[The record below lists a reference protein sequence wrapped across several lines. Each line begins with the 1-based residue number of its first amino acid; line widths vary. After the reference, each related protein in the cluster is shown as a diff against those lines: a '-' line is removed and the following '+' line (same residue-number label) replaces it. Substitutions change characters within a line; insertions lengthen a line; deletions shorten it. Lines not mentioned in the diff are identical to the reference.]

1 MDGDWQTY
9 YVPAARVIVQDYG
22 HWNKELGINIAGIY
36 GRTHPS
42 IAVSPLPLSVALIAH
57 FSPLPSL
64 TLSHSLFLSSRPLSR
79 APALSRDTL
88 LL

>member
-1 MDGDWQTY
+1 MLGWGFVDGDWQTY

-42 IAVSPLPLSVALIAH
+42 TAVSPLPLSVALIAH
-57 FSPLPSL
+57 FSPCPSL
-64 TLSHSLFLSSRPLSR
+64 SSPTL
-79 APALSRDTL
+79 ALLRSRDTL

>member
-9 YVPAARVIVQDYG
+9 YAPAARVIVLDYG

-42 IAVSPLPLSVALIAH
+42 TAVSPLLLSLALIAH
-57 FSPLPSL
+57 FSPSPPP
-64 TLSHSLFLSSRPLSR
+64 FPAVCRPPVSSRIS
-79 APALSRDTL
+79 PAFAKRCSFN
-88 LL
+88 

>member
-1 MDGDWQTY
+1 MLGWGFVDGDWQTY

-36 GRTHPS
+36 GRTHPKHCCLTS
-42 IAVSPLPLSVALIAH
+42 STVRGINCAFLSLSVSL
-57 FSPLPSL
+57 SWPSL
-64 TLSHSLFLSSRPLSR
+64 
-79 APALSRDTL
+79 ALLRSRDTL

>member
-1 MDGDWQTY
+1 MLDWGFVDGDWQTY

-57 FSPLPSL
+57 FSP
-64 TLSHSLFLSSRPLSR
+64 RPLSR
-79 APALSRDTL
+79 SCTL
-88 LL
+88 AIRCSFN

>member
-1 MDGDWQTY
+1 MLDWGFVDGDWQTY

-57 FSPLPSL
+57 FSPCPSPSLSSPSL
-64 TLSHSLFLSSRPLSR
+64 TPLH
-79 APALSRDTL
+79 SRDTL

>member
-9 YVPAARVIVQDYG
+9 YAPAARVIVQDYG

-42 IAVSPLPLSVALIAH
+42 TAVASLPLSVALIAH
-57 FSPLPSL
+57 FSPCLAP
-64 TLSHSLFLSSRPLSR
+64 SSRFSRFSFSRNAAPLIKSVY
-79 APALSRDTL
+79 
-88 LL
+88 